1 MAKYKVLQKSF
12 INGSL
17 VEADAV
23 VEYDGN
29 ASGNL
34 ELIEEVADPKKGKKA
49 AAVDDDE
56 LPPGSA

>member
-1 MAKYKVLQKSF
+1 MAKYKVLEKSF

-17 VEADAV
+17 VEAGAV
-23 VEYDGN
+23 VDYEGD

-34 ELIEEVADPKKGKKA
+34 ELIEEKAPKKGKA
-49 AAVDDDE
+49 AAADVSDE

>member
-17 VEADAV
+17 VEAGTV
-23 VEYDGN
+23 VEYDGQ
-29 ASGNL
+29 ASDNL
-34 ELIEEVADPKKGKKA
+34 DLIEEVAPKKGKKA
-49 AAVDDDE
+49 AAVVDDE